1 MNRVPGA
8 MRPLLLAG
16 LFLLILLTV
25 LFTPVGIHHYALL
38 AGMPLLM
45 LFWWANT
52 QHVASTFRFGMLF
65 ALLANFSQD
74 ISAVRLYDIRYDG
87 SVLGFWLF
95 MLPYLFT
102 LFCVPA
108 FLIYTLLQMRYRL
121 QPRSG
126 CNWVAV
132 FGFVPVTTLVVL
144 TLLYNNGMTF
154 TWNWLNVLFVVYA
167 LLLYVL
173 FESVVHAFSSP
184 VAPGA
189 RLALVAGFL
198 FVILRYKLQFPGLP
212 IGITLPANSQ
222 DNLVHYIQGIALPLL
237 LYAQNACL
245 ALLVY
250 ATARYLN
257 SRVMP

>member
-1 MNRVPGA
+1 

-25 LFTPVGIHHYALL
+25 LCTPVGVHHYALL

-45 LFWWANT
+45 LFWWTNT
-52 QHVASTFRFGMLF
+52 QHVASTFRYGMLF

-74 ISAVRLYDIRYDG
+74 ISAIRLYGIRFDG
-87 SVLGFWLF
+87 TFLGFWLF

-102 LFCVPA
+102 LFCVPV
-108 FLIYTLLQMRYRL
+108 FLVYTLLQMRYRL
-121 QPRSG
+121 RPRSG

-132 FGFVPVTTLVVL
+132 FGFVPITTMVVL
-144 TLLYNNGMTF
+144 TFVYNNGMNF
-154 TWNWLNVLFVVYA
+154 TWNWLNLLFIAYA
-167 LLLYVL
+167 MLLYVL
-173 FESVVHAFSSP
+173 FESVVHGFSSP

-189 RLALVAGFL
+189 RLALVAGFM
-198 FVILRYKLQFPGLP
+198 FVMLRYKLQFPSLP
-212 IGITLPANSQ
+212 FGISLPVNWPE
-222 DNLVHYIQGIALPLL
+222 NFVHYLQNIAIPLL
-237 LYAQNACL
+237 LYVQNACL

-257 SRVMP
+257 SRVIP

>member
-1 MNRVPGA
+1 MPEMNRVPGA

-25 LFTPVGIHHYALL
+25 VIPPLGMRNYALL

-45 LFWWANT
+45 LFWWTNT
-52 QHVASTFRFGMLF
+52 TRIASYFRYPLLF

-74 ISAVRLYDIRYDG
+74 ISAVRLAEVRADG
-87 SVLGFWLF
+87 SFMGFWLF
-95 MLPYLFT
+95 ILPYLFT
-102 LFCVPA
+102 LFSVPA
-108 FLIYTLLQMRYRL
+108 FLIYTFLKMRYTL
-121 QPRSG
+121 IPRSN

-132 FGFVPVTTLVVL
+132 FGFVPVTTIVVL
-144 TLLYNNGMTF
+144 SFVTPITF
-154 TWNWLNVLFVVYA
+154 SMNWLNLLFVLYA

-173 FESVVHAFSSP
+173 FEAAVHAFSSP
-184 VAPGA
+184 AMPGA
-189 RLALVAGFL
+189 RLAVVAAFA
-198 FVILRYKLQFPGLP
+198 FTILRYKTHFATMQLSINLP
-212 IGITLPANSQ
+212 PS
-222 DNLVHYIQGIALPLL
+222 LL
-237 LYAQNACL
+237 LYLQNTSL